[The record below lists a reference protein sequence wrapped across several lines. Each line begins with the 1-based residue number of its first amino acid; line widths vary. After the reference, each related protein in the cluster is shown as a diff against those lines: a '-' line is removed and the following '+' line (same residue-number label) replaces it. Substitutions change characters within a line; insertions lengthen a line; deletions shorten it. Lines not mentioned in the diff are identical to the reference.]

1 MACPGGCLNGG
12 GQIKPKDKDMKPK
25 ELISYLQEIMTNP
38 KFIELRNPED
48 NIAAQLIKKLVN
60 ENIGK
65 NLNFHTSYK
74 AVEKNIVSMSS
85 LKW

>member
-12 GQIKPKDKDMKPK
+12 GQIKPKDKDIKPK
-25 ELISYLQEIMTNP
+25 ELISYLQEKMTDS

-48 NIAAQLIKKLVN
+48 NIAAQLIKKLIN
-60 ENIGK
+60 HDIGK
-65 NLNFHTSYK
+65 NLNFYTSYK

-85 LKW
+85 LMW